1 MGRDR
6 WQRMGQGRRRT
17 RSRLRLGRAVDACHW
32 HAPPLS
38 TLRVPRARAFTH
50 EKTDER
56 KPLVRFLAGA
66 EGLEPSARG
75 FGVDAKKTLRRKTF
89 RSFQRLTRFCGFAFS
104 EGDTFL
110 MLCALLSRP
119 PHRIHP
125 SELQRLLRSSLRAV
139 FIKSNGQ
146 SFGPVQ
152 FIPLLFR
159 KSQLLR

>member
-75 FGVDAKKTLRRKTF
+75 FGVDVGKALRRKTS
-89 RSFQRLTRFCGFAFS
+89 RSFQQFAGS
-104 EGDTFL
+104 MG
-110 MLCALLSRP
+110 LLSRKM
-119 PHRIHP
+119 
-125 SELQRLLRSSLRAV
+125 V
-139 FIKSNGQ
+139 
-146 SFGPVQ
+146 
-152 FIPLLFR
+152 LF
-159 KSQLLR
+159 